1 MDGLTLEGV
10 LAWMEKQQPYMLQVL
25 LHKCTNL
32 LTEHANSSPSED
44 SAAEDASNGG
54 TNEDQT
60 APNLQDEK
68 REPRTSL
75 LTKWWEEGQE
85 NISDKYKKF
94 KMVKLVEI
102 NREALLD
109 INKTLLEEFRQKQ
122 IALFGGDEKF
132 FNIVHKSMKNLQENN
147 TLVGAQKVLFKYRKS
162 FFNEHFPDPGCE
174 GNCLWFTDGGDSTM
188 GDVLPFQIT
197 QNFDEVSFKF

>member
-10 LAWMEKQQPYMLQVL
+10 LAWMEKQQPYVLQVV
-25 LHKCTNL
+25 LHKCTNIL
-32 LTEHANSSPSED
+32 SEHANNSPSED

-132 FNIVHKSMKNLQENN
+132 FNIVHKSMKNL
-147 TLVGAQKVLFKYRKS
+147 
-162 FFNEHFPDPGCE
+162 
-174 GNCLWFTDGGDSTM
+174 
-188 GDVLPFQIT
+188 
-197 QNFDEVSFKF
+197 